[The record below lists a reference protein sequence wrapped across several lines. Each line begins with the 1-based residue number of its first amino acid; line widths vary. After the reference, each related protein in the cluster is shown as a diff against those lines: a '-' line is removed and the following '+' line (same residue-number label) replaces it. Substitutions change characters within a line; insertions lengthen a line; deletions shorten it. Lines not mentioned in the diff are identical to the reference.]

1 MLKNLE
7 RTFKPLIYKLL
18 MRTAGKKQNPG
29 ALILNP
35 GSRILIIRLNRI
47 GDALVTTPFIK
58 YVKSV
63 TGCSIDI
70 LASTYNHFIFENNPD
85 VSKVIVFEKSYAF
98 MRKLITEVNTSGYTA
113 VFDLHDDVSTT
124 VSYLL
129 AKFRIPHIIGLK
141 KDNSILYTFT
151 AERLNSEST
160 HVIDRLLHIAEAAGV
175 KGERTDVN
183 VVYRVKE
190 NSEKRALKVLEER
203 FTEKKFLLGVNISAG
218 SMARFWGV
226 KNIRELLRKLEAYN
240 INVLLMSSTRDLS
253 LAFEIQPDKKK
264 VFYTPDFDEF
274 AAMVK
279 QLDMIFTPDTSTVHI
294 ASAFRVPV
302 FGLYVKYMTDDMIW
316 SPYRSDFE
324 TIVTLEPN
332 LDNVTFEDVENKF
345 LPFLEKYLNG

>member
-18 MRTAGKKQNPG
+18 MKSAGKKQNPG
-29 ALILNP
+29 ALNLNP
-35 GSRILIIRLNRI
+35 GSRILVIRLNRI
-47 GDALVTTPFIK
+47 GDALVTTPFIR
-58 YVKSV
+58 YVKAA

-85 VSKVIVFEKSYAF
+85 VSKVIVFEKSYSF
-98 MRKLITEVNTSGYTA
+98 MKKLINDVNNSGYTA

-129 AKFRIPHIIGLK
+129 AKFRVPHIIGLK
-141 KDNSILYTFT
+141 KDNSILYTLT
-151 AERLNSEST
+151 AERLDSET
-160 HVIDRLLHIAEAAGV
+160 NHVIDRLLHIAAAAGINGA
-175 KGERTDVN
+175 KDDVN
-183 VVYRVKE
+183 VIYRIKE
-190 NSEKRALKVLEER
+190 NSEKRAAKVLDEK
-203 FTEKKFLLGVNISAG
+203 FGEKKFLLGINISAG

-226 KNIRELLRKLEAYN
+226 KNFRLLLRRLEDYN
-240 INVLLMSSTRDLS
+240 LNVLLMSSTRDLS

-279 QLDMIFTPDTSTVHI
+279 RLDMIFTPDTSTVHI
-294 ASAFRVPV
+294 ASAFSVPV
-302 FGLYVKYMTDDMIW
+302 FGLYVKYMTNDMIW

-324 TIVTLEPN
+324 KIVTLEPN